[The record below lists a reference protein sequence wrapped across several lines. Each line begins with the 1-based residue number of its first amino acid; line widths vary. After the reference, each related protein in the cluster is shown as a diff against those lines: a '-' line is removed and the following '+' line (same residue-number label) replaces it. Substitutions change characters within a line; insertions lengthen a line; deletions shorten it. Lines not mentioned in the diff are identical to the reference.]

1 MNTNPT
7 NHHKAQ
13 FKVGWND
20 GYQAAKNGAPL
31 PSSYEHRNT
40 WRSTGYREGYTFG
53 GTQPDS
59 SISFDNALDNS
70 FEIKR
75 QELGNLEDDKSWD
88 IKVDAILEKFD
99 PASMAEKED
108 LAEKERQDILARFP
122 LAKWPTLPLEQYAL
136 GFTDSYCRWLEYNTK
151 FLGSMKGDFANKK
164 LIFKRLDG
172 TWSFDDKTYSD
183 VESAWTVVRAGFV
196 EMFEKAKADRF
207 EEIDEIDSLRK
218 GRMIQTKSLYIYFP
232 DKIIP
237 IYSHGHLLTFLSLLR
252 YAELDKIKY
261 ASSLTLNR
269 ILLKIIR
276 TDKRFDSWSTWRIM
290 EFLYTYFNPNKAE
303 NIIRVEPGK
312 NGAYWKECV
321 AGGYICVGWD
331 EIGDLNNF
339 NEDKDSFQ
347 QKFTELYSASYNN
360 NAQIT
365 NRAANELWTFSQL
378 NAGDIVV
385 ASQGFSTILG
395 VGKVIGDGYEWLS
408 ERAENKH
415 IVQVE
420 WDTSISGEIQ
430 SQRAW
435 NMFTVST
442 INTELYRK
450 ILSLKPVGPG
460 PDPLPPPEDIDPLYQ
475 EIADALERKGQV
487 ILYGPPGTGK
497 TYTALYFASWWLSR
511 RNKIENSLQGKAA
524 NEVQEANTTEHLTF
538 MTFHPS
544 YSYEDFIEGFKPSQ
558 NPSTNGGL
566 SLKLEEGIF
575 KRVCREAAANPGQSY
590 LVIIDE
596 INRANLAKVF
606 GELITLLEKDKRGK
620 IQVVLPQSK
629 EPFTI
634 PSNVYVLGTMNTA
647 DKSIKLMDAAL
658 RRRFAFKELMPN
670 IKLLEGFRINDLL
683 LDGFLETLNRR
694 IATKEGR
701 EKQIGH
707 SFLLED
713 GQPVKDVEEFARRFR
728 QEILPLLQ
736 EYCYDDY
743 IDLAYYI
750 GDKLVDKEAQTLN
763 FEILNNSEKLV
774 EALAESFKETDQQ

>member
-20 GYQAAKNGAPL
+20 GYQAAKNGEPL

-53 GTQPDS
+53 GTQPDP

-88 IKVDAILEKFD
+88 VKVDAILENFD
-99 PASMAEKED
+99 PVSMAEKEA
-108 LAEKERQDILARFP
+108 LAEKERHDILARFP
-122 LAKWPTLPLEQYAL
+122 LEKWPTLPLEQYAL

-172 TWSFDDKTYSD
+172 TWSFDDKTYPD
-183 VESAWTVVRAGFV
+183 VESAWTAVRAGFV
-196 EMFEKAKADRF
+196 EMFEKAEADRF

-232 DKIIP
+232 NKIIP
-237 IYSHGHLLTFLSLLR
+237 IYSHGHLISFLSLLR

-261 ASSLTLNR
+261 ASSVTLNR

-276 TDKRFDSWSTWRIM
+276 TDKRFDSWSTWQLM

-312 NGAYWKECV
+312 NAIYWQECL
-321 AGGYICVGWD
+321 AGGYICAGWD
-331 EIGDLNNF
+331 EIEDLNNF
-339 NEDKDSFQ
+339 NEDKDSFL
-347 QKFTELYSASYNN
+347 QKFTAQYSTSSKN
-360 NAQIT
+360 NASSLKKT
-365 NRAANELWTFSQL
+365 ADDFWTFGQL
-378 NAGDIVV
+378 KDGDIVV
-385 ASQGFSTILG
+385 ASQGSSTVLG
-395 VGKVIGDGYEWLS
+395 VGKIIDDGYEWLP

-415 IVQVE
+415 IVRVE
-420 WDTSISGEIQ
+420 WDTTLKGEIQ
-430 SQRAW
+430 PQKAW
-435 NMFTVST
+435 NTSNVST
-442 INTELYRK
+442 IKTELYRK
-450 ILSLKPVGPG
+450 ILSLKPVDSA
-460 PDPLPPPEDIDPLYQ
+460 DPLPPPEEIDPIYQ

-497 TYTALYFASWWLSR
+497 TYTALYFARWWLLQ
-511 RNKIENSLQGKAA
+511 RNKTESSTVVTGVGDAQPAA
-524 NEVQEANTTEHLTF
+524 QTEHLTF

-558 NPSTNGGL
+558 NSSANGGL
-566 SLKLEEGIF
+566 TLKLEEGIF
-575 KRVCREAAANPGQSY
+575 KRVCREATANPSQSY

-629 EPFTI
+629 ERFTI

-658 RRRFAFKELMPN
+658 RRRFAFKELMPDSD
-670 IKLLEGFRINDLL
+670 LLEGVKINDLL